1 MTKNYQPLIINAEET
16 VCFYYH
22 TKKEVF
28 KISFLTIKLP
38 QKATDDF
45 MDILKK
51 RKEALNR
58 IANVSVEY
66 NEEET
71 REIISDEI

>member
-1 MTKNYQPLIINAEET
+1 
-16 VCFYYH
+16 
-22 TKKEVF
+22 
-28 KISFLTIKLP
+28 
-38 QKATDDF
+38 